1 MSNEVES
8 NSTTSTANALTLGS
22 AIKGQL
28 SSSSDV
34 DYYKF
39 TASSAGAVSI
49 ALDVPTNSSFS
60 DYFSFTLY
68 DSSNNEL
75 GSYSTGQDLTASL
88 GVSTAGTYYIKVAVP
103 SYYHDA
109 GQYSLTASLVSTSE
123 LSREKE
129 PNDVYPNILSSGLPI
144 SGSLSDAN
152 DIDTF
157 SIATTGPGGLTIA
170 FESPTASSNSNYY

>member
-1 MSNEVES
+1 MSNESES

-39 TASSAGAVSI
+39 TASRAGAVSI
-49 ALDVPTNSSFS
+49 ALDIPTNTSFS

-75 GSYSTGQDLTASL
+75 GSYPTGQDLTAL
-88 GVSTAGTYYIKVAVP
+88 PGVSMAGT
-103 SYYHDA
+103 
-109 GQYSLTASLVSTSE
+109 
-123 LSREKE
+123 
-129 PNDVYPNILSSGLPI
+129 
-144 SGSLSDAN
+144 
-152 DIDTF
+152 
-157 SIATTGPGGLTIA
+157 
-170 FESPTASSNSNYY
+170 